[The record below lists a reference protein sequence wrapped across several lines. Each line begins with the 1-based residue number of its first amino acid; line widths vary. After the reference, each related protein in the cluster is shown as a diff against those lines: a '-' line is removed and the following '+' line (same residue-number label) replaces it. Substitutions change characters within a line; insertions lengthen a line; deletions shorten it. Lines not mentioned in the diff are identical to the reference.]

1 MRSLHTRGGTPTAH
15 GAHQRAVT
23 ARLPHGAVA
32 PLKRRNYTEGGVAF
46 HDVSALIAASRPAR
60 RRDVSAA
67 PPRPRAASAAPPPR
81 VPVPGPRPARR
92 ARCRGS
98 TSAASATRRG
108 SGTWSG
114 SSRATARSW
123 RWISRTGE
131 RGPARPLLP
140 PAGGARPGPNPG
152 RREGRA
158 GRQGRLGVPRG
169 RAGPP
174 RHLSR
179 FWGQGGGAWG
189 CGEVGGRGRLGSHGN
204 GGRPL
209 GRCAGGDRTPVFPW
223 QRRGPCFSYR
233 VLGGQVA
240 GCVPPVGSGC
250 PLGGSLV
257 SPGPPEGEPG
267 QQPQNPIGG
276 QTPYFQ
282 AGLSSQPRG
291 GRRAGS

>member
-131 RGPARPLLP
+131 RGPARPGPSCRP
-140 PAGGARPGPNPG
+140 PEERGPART
-152 RREGRA
+152 
-158 GRQGRLGVPRG
+158 RG
-169 RAGPP
+169 
-174 RHLSR
+174 
-179 FWGQGGGAWG
+179 
-189 CGEVGGRGRLGSHGN
+189 GGRGGQAGWAGWASRG
-204 GGRPL
+204 GGR
-209 GRCAGGDRTPVFPW
+209 
-223 QRRGPCFSYR
+223 
-233 VLGGQVA
+233 VL
-240 GCVPPVGSGC
+240 
-250 PLGGSLV
+250 
-257 SPGPPEGEPG
+257 PG
-267 QQPQNPIGG
+267 
-276 QTPYFQ
+276 T
-282 AGLSSQPRG
+282 
-291 GRRAGS
+291 